1 MQCTWTSGLNGTVQ
15 RNRTQ
20 GGRTKK
26 QTNWPFFVFFKAL
39 LKMQSLYSYQT
50 FNHNNQSD
58 IHLINL
64 RDDQYPLFLAIGD
77 GDIKAVRI
85 LIENDADHSY
95 TSANGS
101 TLLMHAIN
109 LGKEMCLT
117 F

>member
-1 MQCTWTSGLNGTVQ
+1 MVKKYLIQ
-15 RNRTQ
+15 
-20 GGRTKK
+20 TKSRK
-26 QTNWPFFVFFKAL
+26 GKKKGEVKNAVTL
-39 LKMQSLYSYQT
+39 LIQT

-109 LGKEMCLT
+109 LGKGMCLT